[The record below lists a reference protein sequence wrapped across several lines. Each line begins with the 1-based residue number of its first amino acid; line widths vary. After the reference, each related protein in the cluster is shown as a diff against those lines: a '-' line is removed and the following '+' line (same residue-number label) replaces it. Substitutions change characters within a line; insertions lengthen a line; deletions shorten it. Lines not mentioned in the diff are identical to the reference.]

1 MCTGDRSSPS
11 FSDSLGYRVDRR
23 GLIYVLTVSDVVSL
37 AVNVVQNRWTLAEC
51 LSRPRSE
58 VTRESFAE
66 EGDCRQSAEASAAI
80 LAALEQTYEAI
91 LRANRG
97 QARYAPT
104 RRSRGPLEAT
114 VNEQALSACVEPLNP
129 PGD

>member
-1 MCTGDRSSPS
+1 M
-11 FSDSLGYRVDRR
+11 
-23 GLIYVLTVSDVVSL
+23 IYVLTVSDVVSL